1 MDYIRIIPC
10 VAVLTFVFVV
20 TSVRFQE
27 PCMLHDDTKGI
38 ILTEHQIE
46 RIQVQ
51 HIGLVSYI

>member
-1 MDYIRIIPC
+1 M
-10 VAVLTFVFVV
+10 AVLTFVFVV